1 MEYLAMG
8 RPVVA
13 TDLPDIRAVGDVVYC
28 TKGVE
33 GFIKAVESALK
44 DGDPALKELRR
55 EVAKTNSWDAKVE
68 YISELIEKAMKGSP

>member
-1 MEYLAMG
+1 
-8 RPVVA
+8 
-13 TDLPDIRAVGDVVYC
+13 
-28 TKGVE
+28 VE